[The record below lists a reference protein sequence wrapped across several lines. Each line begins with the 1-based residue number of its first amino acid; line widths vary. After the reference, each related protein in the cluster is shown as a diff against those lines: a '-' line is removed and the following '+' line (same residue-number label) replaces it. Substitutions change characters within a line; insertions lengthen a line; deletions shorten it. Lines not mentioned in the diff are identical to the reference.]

1 MKKDGAIVV
10 LLNEK
15 NETLILLRPDAAKW
29 SPNTWGYPGGR
40 IEPGELPL
48 DAAVRETLEE
58 TQLVVKDLKVVDL
71 KLDTRVFAYYT
82 KNYTGTVTI
91 DHEHDDWVWVSREEI
106 ENYPL
111 APQVL
116 ATFEWVLEND

>member
-1 MKKDGAIVV
+1 M
-10 LLNEK
+10 
-15 NETLILLRPDAAKW
+15 
-29 SPNTWGYPGGR
+29 
-40 IEPGELPL
+40 
-48 DAAVRETLEE
+48 
-58 TQLVVKDLKVVDL
+58 DL